1 MANIELIKVA
11 SKLRTTR
18 IICLSFWSNLMSTQV
33 SVIIP
38 NYNCLK
44 YLETCINSIY
54 QQNDVNFEIII
65 VDDGSTDGSIDY
77 LQQLAKTNKEVRLFT
92 QNRKGVVAA
101 RNLAITQA
109 NSEYV
114 AFLDADDYWSK
125 DKLAKQLAFHN
136 EHPEC
141 VLSFTDYMHFNEKN
155 EDIISCFDYWP
166 EFDSNRTN
174 TEFHLLKNPIS
185 QMITTNI
192 VGTSSVMVKRAALID
207 VGGFDHKLTSATD
220 LDCWLK
226 IAKQGD
232 VAYSSLCAMHYLMR
246 ANSITANRENRLAA
260 MVEII
265 RRNQYG
271 VTKGELKKIKARLSE
286 CYGEFYRELGNYSK
300 ALSYSNKAFWL
311 FPHKRNFKHVL
322 YDLKHLLG
330 AS

>member
-1 MANIELIKVA
+1 
-11 SKLRTTR
+11 
-18 IICLSFWSNLMSTQV
+18 
-33 SVIIP
+33 
-38 NYNCLK
+38 
-44 YLETCINSIY
+44 
-54 QQNDVNFEIII
+54 
-65 VDDGSTDGSIDY
+65 
-77 LQQLAKTNKEVRLFT
+77 
-92 QNRKGVVAA
+92 
-101 RNLAITQA
+101 
-109 NSEYV
+109 
-114 AFLDADDYWSK
+114 
-125 DKLAKQLAFHN
+125 
-136 EHPEC
+136 
-141 VLSFTDYMHFNEKN
+141 
-155 EDIISCFDYWP
+155 
-166 EFDSNRTN
+166 
-174 TEFHLLKNPIS
+174 
-185 QMITTNI
+185 MITTNI